1 MIGTTEK
8 KRRAMPAIFACCAL
22 ACTLLA
28 SGCAQSFS
36 DAAQALNDGVKADM
50 AQLTDLTSDSATTLF
65 ASDYTDELVAAG
77 VDPLDVYGPMFA
89 NLAYDVSS
97 ISIEDN
103 TAHVMVNI
111 SNKDLNQ
118 VFQDYTAQV
127 TNELAT
133 SASRDALA
141 AMDDNAL
148 TAHLAQILEQCLA
161 NPDVP
166 LVSQSVE
173 LVYVKDGSTWKLQDS
188 DALVRAL
195 LGGLD
200 PEQASVASADKLVTP
215 GSDGTASAGT
225 DQQAAEASDAADG
238 TTQTDGQAAPETD
251 ASDGSES
258 AAPAADGSVAAS
270 DQPAQ
275 Q

>member
-1 MIGTTEK
+1 MIGSTEK

-28 SGCAQSFS
+28 SGCGQSFS

-50 AQLTDLTSDSATTLF
+50 AQLTELTTDTATTLF
-65 ASDYTDELVAAG
+65 ASDYTDDLVSAG
-77 VDPLDVYGPMFA
+77 VDPVDVYGPMFSS
-89 NLAYDVSS
+89 LTYDVSS
-97 ISIEDN
+97 ISIENN
-103 TAHVMVNI
+103 TAHVTVNI

-133 SASRDALA
+133 SAARDALA
-141 AMDDNAL
+141 GMDDDAL

-173 LVYVKDGSTWKLQDS
+173 LVYVKNGSTWELQDS
-188 DALVRAL
+188 NELVQAL

-200 PEQASVASADKLVTP
+200 PDQASVASADKLVTP
-215 GSDGTASAGT
+215 SDDTVATDAG
-225 DQQAAEASDAADG
+225 QQFAEAGDAGDGAVQADV
-238 TTQTDGQAAPETD
+238 QPAD
-251 ASDGSES
+251 AD
-258 AAPAADGSVAAS
+258 ATS